1 MSSDVQGNE
10 AELASTLTQAVHTG
24 CGRPEWCQERAD
36 LHHWMDV
43 LNMFDTVLQKHV
55 PAIVRSTAGFG
66 MLFAARTIDSLLLGP
81 IRTLSSSIAAARAS
95 AKARCHL

>member
-10 AELASTLTQAVHTG
+10 AELESTLTQAVHTG

-36 LHHWMDV
+36 LHHWTDV

-66 MLFAARTIDSLLLGP
+66 MLVGA
-81 IRTLSSSIAAARAS
+81 
-95 AKARCHL
+95 HH